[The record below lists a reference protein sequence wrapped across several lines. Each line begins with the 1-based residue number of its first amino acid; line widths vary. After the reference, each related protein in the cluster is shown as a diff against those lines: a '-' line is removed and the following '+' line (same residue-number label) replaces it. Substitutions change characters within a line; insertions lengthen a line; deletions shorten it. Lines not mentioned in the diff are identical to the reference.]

1 MLRYRNAVF
10 ACEKACYVESWCGC
24 VMKPMRRIEDS
35 LSKMRAL
42 GSRLSVL
49 FLVLFVAL
57 CASSAVL
64 IVLEVL
70 SYISTAT
77 APDPYVVFQFISSML
92 MSVVY
97 GVMLLVMRGV
107 AKDVSRGRS
116 PFTFSHARHIKIIA
130 WMFVVSFALNL
141 FISPDF
147 IEMIHVGNADIGLV
161 SDQVRRYL
169 TIHLDVKSVV
179 GAVVCF
185 SLSSVWKY
193 GALLQ
198 ADSDDYL

>member
-1 MLRYRNAVF
+1 
-10 ACEKACYVESWCGC
+10 
-24 VMKPMRRIEDS
+24 MKPMRRIEDS
-35 LSKMRAL
+35 LLKMRAL

-49 FLVLFVAL
+49 FLIVFITL
-57 CASSAVL
+57 CVSSAAL

-70 SYISTAT
+70 SYVLSSTV
-77 APDPYVVFQFISSML
+77 PDPYVVFQFASSMV
-92 MSVVY
+92 MSAVY
-97 GVMLLVMRGV
+97 GVMLLVMRDI
-107 AKDVSRGRS
+107 AKDVAHGRS
-116 PFTFSHARHIKIIA
+116 PFTFAHAKHIKIIA
-130 WMFVVSFALNL
+130 WMFVVGFILNL

-147 IEMIHVGNADIGLV
+147 IEMMHIGDVDLGLV
-161 SDQVRRYL
+161 SDQVRRYP
-169 TIHLDVKSVV
+169 TIHLDVKSAV

>member
-1 MLRYRNAVF
+1 MLFYSEGSTLGICHSIGIGFYLLRYRNAVF

-97 GVMLLVMRGV
+97 GVMLLVMRALPKMFLEG
-107 AKDVSRGRS
+107 DPLSL
-116 PFTFSHARHIKIIA
+116 FSHARHIKIIA

-141 FISPDF
+141 FISPD
-147 IEMIHVGNADIGLV
+147 
-161 SDQVRRYL
+161 
-169 TIHLDVKSVV
+169 
-179 GAVVCF
+179 
-185 SLSSVWKY
+185 
-193 GALLQ
+193 LLK
-198 ADSDDYL
+198 